1 VVPRG
6 QRWARL
12 SGFWGVPPFLA
23 LVEPVAV
30 AVHFQDMNM
39 VGETVEHGIN
49 GEFKLKGEEP

>member
-1 VVPRG
+1 
-6 QRWARL
+6 L